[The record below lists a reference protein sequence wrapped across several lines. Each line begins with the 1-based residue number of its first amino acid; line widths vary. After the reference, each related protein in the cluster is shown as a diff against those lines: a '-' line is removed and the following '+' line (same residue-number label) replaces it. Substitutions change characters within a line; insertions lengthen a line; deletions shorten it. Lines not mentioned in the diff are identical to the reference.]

1 VSDPH
6 ASSADTTAHRP
17 DTVADRTGTPSEGR
31 FTEAA
36 MTAAM
41 RQIAETLHAPAA
53 DARLL
58 RLTNNAVFALP
69 AAGMVIRITRSFGL
83 HARVRKVV
91 QLGTWF
97 ETVDA
102 PTIRL
107 APDIE
112 QPIEVDGLLAS
123 VWRYLPRTDPAPDLT
138 DLGAVLH
145 RFHDLGAPPFELPA
159 WDPVG
164 DARTRLDDAE
174 ALPTADRD
182 ALLHWCDDLAPRIDG
197 LKARTPPGLVH
208 GDAHVGNLLRA
219 ADGQVVLC
227 DFDPTCLGPWQVD
240 LVAVAV
246 GEARFRRPGA
256 HQALAAAYGYDVTT
270 DADWPL
276 LREARELK
284 MVAAAVPLLASA
296 PGVAEEF
303 RIRLDSV
310 VHGDA
315 NARWTPFADLR
326 S

>member
-1 VSDPH
+1 MNGPH
-6 ASSADTTAHRP
+6 TP
-17 DTVADRTGTPSEGR
+17 DTNRPRAVKAGSDRSGGGR

-36 MTAAM
+36 MTAALH
-41 RQIAETLHAPAA
+41 QLAETLNVAA
-53 DARLL
+53 DDARLL

-69 AAGMVIRITRSFGL
+69 AAGLVIRITRSFGL
-83 HARVRKVV
+83 HPRVRKVV

-107 APDIE
+107 APGTE

-123 VWRYLPRTDPAPDLT
+123 VWRYLPPVDPAPDVN
-138 DLGAVLH
+138 DLGAVL
-145 RFHDLGAPPFELPA
+145 RAFHALGAPPFDLPA

-174 ALPTADRD
+174 ALQPGDRD
-182 ALLHWCDDLAPRIDG
+182 ALLSWCDNLAPRIDD
-197 LKARTPPGLVH
+197 LNARTRPGLVH
-208 GDAHVGNLLRA
+208 ADAHVGNLLRTA
-219 ADGQVVLC
+219 NGRAVLC

-246 GEARFRRPGA
+246 GEARFHRPGA
-256 HQALAAAYGYDVTT
+256 HQTLAAAYGYDVTT
-270 DADWPL
+270 DPDWPL

-296 PGVAEEF
+296 PGVAREF
-303 RIRLDSV
+303 HTRLDSITN
-310 VHGDA
+310 GDT
-315 NARWTPFADLR
+315 NARWTPFAELR
-326 S
+326 SPRR